1 MLFQVESN
9 IKKIK
14 KVSGTL
20 LEAIDYVKINV
31 INLNN
36 WQEIYDS
43 RLYPL
48 YSLWY
53 KIKRKWI

>member
-14 KVSGTL
+14 KVSDML
-20 LEAIDYVKINV
+20 KEVIDYVKINA

-36 WQEIYDS
+36 
-43 RLYPL
+43 
-48 YSLWY
+48 
-53 KIKRKWI
+53 

>member
-14 KVSGTL
+14 KVSDML
-20 LEAIDYVKINV
+20 IEVIDYVKINA

-36 WQEIYDS
+36 
-43 RLYPL
+43 
-48 YSLWY
+48 
-53 KIKRKWI
+53 